1 MRANMSTATLNM
13 NAGFQLQSD
22 LFISSS
28 QDKLFIRI
36 LAVLLTIYLIVAV
49 VVPLLE
55 QVELPREVKEQLPP
69 QLAKVILKEKQL
81 PLPEKVLE
89 PEIVK
94 PEESKEE
101 LKAEPEVKPEKPIEQ
116 PKMTREVAR
125 KKAQTSGLAAM
136 KDELFSMREAFDVK
150 PAEKTILNDSKAEE
164 VKVKRSF
171 IAAAANKQS
180 ESITASRVSKTVA
193 SDQLSTKNT
202 QHIRL
207 AEEEVLAV
215 EGAIAEEESIAASAG
230 QRTEISIRRTLE
242 ANKSRLYALYNRA
255 LRRDPFLEG
264 KVMFEIEIQPNGS
277 ISRVDI
283 KSSGLNNAKLERQLI
298 VILRSIRF
306 PEEDVSVMTTIWAIE
321 FLPN

>member
-1 MRANMSTATLNM
+1 MSTATLNM

-22 LFISSS
+22 LFVSSR

-36 LAVLLTIYLIVAV
+36 LAALLAIYLILAV

-55 QVELPREVKEQLPP
+55 QVEVPREVKEQLPP
-69 QLAKVILKEKQL
+69 QLAKVMLQEKQL
-81 PLPEKVLE
+81 PIPEKIIE

-94 PEESKEE
+94 PEEIKEE
-101 LKAEPEVKPEKPIEQ
+101 LKAEPDVKPEKPIEQ
-116 PKMTREVAR
+116 PKMTREAAR

-150 PAEKTILNDSKAEE
+150 PAAKTKLNESKTEE

-180 ESITASRVSKTVA
+180 ESIIASTVSKTVV

-215 EGAIAEEESIAASAG
+215 EVAIAEEESVAASAG
-230 QRTEISIRRTLE
+230 QRTEMSIRRTLE

-255 LRRDPFLEG
+255 LRRDPFLKG
-264 KVMFEIEIQPNGS
+264 KVMFEIEIQPNGI
-277 ISRVDI
+277 ISQVDI
-283 KSSGLNNAKLERQLI
+283 KSSGLNNSKLERQLT

-306 PEEDVSVMTTIWAIE
+306 SEEDVSVMTTIWAIE